1 MAREKIALTLEGP
14 DENNGHLELSV
25 FAEKI
30 RHFLDLLNRS
40 VKEISKE
47 RVVFRVV
54 HLSHSS
60 PVTIEC
66 EPVVREAEAV
76 RARGREIATARDV
89 EIATARGLEVAIAG
103 EVEAAS
109 GAINVIGKNMMC
121 VEEEKTHN
129 LSHPVL
135 SAMERLAKFRPTK
148 IARAEV
154 RILGSDAE
162 DKHIY
167 KLDDRFKEQ
176 LSNARRM
183 EERVVSTIDGRL
195 ERINIHN
202 NANTFGIYPTLPM
215 VSPVRCTFPQELLEQ
230 VLGALGSFVSVSGEC
245 LYRPEASFPYRMDVH
260 DMTVLPPP
268 ESLPSLSDLYG
279 IAPDATG
286 GKSSEQFV
294 RELRDRWDK
303 DSQ

>member
-14 DENNGHLELSV
+14 IENNGHLELSV

-40 VKEISKE
+40 VKESSKE

-76 RARGREIATARDV
+76 RASEA
-89 EIATARGLEVAIAG
+89 
-103 EVEAAS
+103 EAATV
-109 GAINVIGKNMMC
+109 AVHVIGKNMMC
-121 VEEEKTHN
+121 VEEEKTYH

-162 DKHIY
+162 NKHIY

-279 IAPDATG
+279 IAPDAPG
-286 GKSSEQFV
+286 SKSSEQFV
-294 RELRDRWDK
+294 REMRDRWDEDNK
-303 DSQ
+303 

>member
-40 VKEISKE
+40 VKEISQE

-60 PVTIEC
+60 PVTIAC
-66 EPVVREAEAV
+66 EPVGREAEA
-76 RARGREIATARDV
+76 ASARDM
-89 EIATARGLEVAIAG
+89 EVTS
-103 EVEAAS
+103 V
-109 GAINVIGKNMMC
+109 AINVIGRNMLC
-121 VEEEKTHN
+121 VEEEKTHH

-162 DKHIY
+162 DKRIY
-167 KLDDRFKEQ
+167 KLDDRFKEH
-176 LSNARRM
+176 LSDARRI

-230 VLGALGSFVSVSGEC
+230 VLDALGSFVSVSGEC
-245 LYRPEASFPYRMDVH
+245 FYRPEAPFPYKMNVH

-268 ESLPSLSDLYG
+268 ESLPSLSDLHG
-279 IAPDATG
+279 IAPSAPG
-286 GKSSEQFV
+286 SKSSEQFV
-294 RELRDRWDK
+294 RELRDRWDG
-303 DSQ
+303 DDA

>member
-14 DENNGHLELSV
+14 NENNGHLELSV

-40 VKEISKE
+40 VKESSKE

-66 EPVVREAEAV
+66 EPVVRDAEAA
-76 RARGREIATARDV
+76 RARG
-89 EIATARGLEVAIAG
+89 GKIAG
-103 EVEAAS
+103 
-109 GAINVIGKNMMC
+109 GAINMIGKNMMC

-154 RILGSDAE
+154 RIIGGE
-162 DKHIY
+162 DESERVY

-183 EERVVSTIDGRL
+183 EERIVSTVDGKL
-195 ERINIHN
+195 E
-202 NANTFGIYPTLPM
+202 A
-215 VSPVRCTFPQELLEQ
+215 
-230 VLGALGSFVSVSGEC
+230 
-245 LYRPEASFPYRMDVH
+245 D
-260 DMTVLPPP
+260 
-268 ESLPSLSDLYG
+268 
-279 IAPDATG
+279 
-286 GKSSEQFV
+286 
-294 RELRDRWDK
+294 
-303 DSQ
+303 